1 MVRIT
6 QVAPL
11 PAYSNLVRGAQHR
24 VGAAGRR
31 ISAAPS
37 LYLTS
42 NRDDV
47 DVESRKGTHHQ
58 RLDLSSSN
66 AKVGKNCSA
75 QPIQEIGVR
84 TGKMIR
90 QHCPKIASSEGNRHP
105 YVSLG
110 MAGPSWLAFARR
122 GDVTG
127 GDPGPGPA
135 AGTNTRY
142 AHRPA

>member
-6 QVAPL
+6 QVASL
-11 PAYSNLVRGAQHR
+11 PAYSNLVREAQHR

-90 QHCPKIASSEGNRHP
+90 QHCPKIASSEANRHP

-110 MAGPSWLAFARR
+110 MAGPSWLAFAGRIAVR
-122 GDVTG
+122 GMHPGRTDASSTTSG
-127 GDPGPGPA
+127 QCRDPA
-135 AGTNTRY
+135 
-142 AHRPA
+142 